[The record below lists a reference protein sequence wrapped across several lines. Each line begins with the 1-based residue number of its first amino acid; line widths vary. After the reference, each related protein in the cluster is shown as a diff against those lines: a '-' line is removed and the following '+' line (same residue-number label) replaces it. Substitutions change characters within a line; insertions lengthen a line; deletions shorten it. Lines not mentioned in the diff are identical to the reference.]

1 MSAAWAWYDHATGS
15 NRATAMPLSVLID
28 VRHWLLTSFDSL
40 ETVRHA
46 FTLWLQHNKRLLG
59 QMGLVADASP

>member
-1 MSAAWAWYDHATGS
+1 
-15 NRATAMPLSVLID
+15 MPLSVLIN
-28 VRHWLLTSFDSL
+28 VRHWLLLTSFDSL

-46 FTLWLQHNKRLLG
+46 FTLWLQNNKRLLG